1 MKQTSDELN
10 QKLIKNLI
18 GFTEEIGIHIPPH
31 KIESTTTSLIN
42 LFHSYE
48 RYRSSIISNTKKEI
62 EQNIGKLPSEDKLKL
77 ERILNGK
84 CNRR

>member
-1 MKQTSDELN
+1 MKQSPEELHDELMN
-10 QKLIKNLI
+10 NLK
-18 GFTEEIGIHIPPH
+18 GFTEDIGVHLPPD

-62 EQNIGKLPSEDKLKL
+62 EQNIGKLRSEDKLKL